1 MALVDNSFAKCSP
14 AISTNIRQCGTV
26 TLCDAKPLTEDQ
38 LTSTYITSGDYK
50 VLGALFQTDFE
61 IKMCETVQ
69 NGLYD
74 FFRANSV
81 NLSKK
86 VTSMRVNSGLINIAP
101 FVLARQ
107 YSPINNEYWKFTSG
121 TSASGGR
128 WQVTVESTN
137 SIPFDTRSFQAD
149 EYVFVTGLTDGNTS
163 VRTSYQVY
171 SSTDNG
177 DGTGVLVLTPRN
189 SGSYLD
195 SDRLVNVVEGLIR
208 RGTNNKS
215 DYEEFCNEAPAYTNW
230 KNVPFWCQTSRTTMC
245 RSEQYNK
252 WRKLLLEG
260 NELYREFGDVDDI
273 QRNKQLGA
281 DWQKRWVNAIFWNK
295 PISANQTLAGYDQL
309 EDINTASI
317 GTFDANGAEC
327 VGKRA
332 NAVGIY
338 EQLAECG
345 RVQDLQGATLSLD
358 SLFKSLYNIK
368 RVREG
373 TGSPGAMSIDLFMD
387 STMADL
393 FNTAMLNYYK
403 LKSGNVSVTF
413 EVNPAESKSAP
424 FGFSYRSYK
433 LFWPQGLTI
442 NVVTHNFFDD
452 AITAA
457 VEAGV
462 GDAERF
468 LWILDFSCIY
478 PGIMATNRQ
487 VLKTGDLKALAA
499 IDSSY
504 GCVMNVLSKEQTL
517 TSTTYTVVVEC
528 PSGSGILENFA
539 EVIPTVGDNG
549 DAYWT
554 SSSSSNTTAS

>member
-1 MALVDNSFAKCSP
+1 MALVDNSFAKCAP
-14 AISTNIRQCGTV
+14 AISSNIRQCGTV

-38 LTSTYITSGDYK
+38 LTSTFMTSGDYK

-86 VTSMRVNSGLINIAP
+86 INTNRVNSGLVQIAP

-107 YSPINNEYWKFTSG
+107 YSPINNEYWQFSG
-121 TSASGGR
+121 GQSAAGGR

-149 EYVFVTGLTDGNTS
+149 EYVFVTGLTDGGTS
-163 VRTSYQVY
+163 VRTAYQIY

-189 SGSYLD
+189 TGSFLD
-195 SDRLVNVVEGLIR
+195 ADRLVNVTSGLIR

-230 KNVPFWCQTSRTTMC
+230 KNVPFWVQTSRTTMC
-245 RSEQYNK
+245 RSEQYDK

-260 NELYREFGDVDDI
+260 NPLYKEFGDVDEI
-273 QRNKQLGA
+273 QRNKQLGT

-295 PISANQTLAGYDQL
+295 PISANQTLSAYDQL
-309 EDINTASI
+309 DDINTASI
-317 GTFDANGAEC
+317 GDFDVNGAEC

-332 NAVGIY
+332 NAIGIY
-338 EQLAECG
+338 EQLAECD

-358 SLFKSLYNIK
+358 SLFKALYNIK

-373 TGSPGAMSIDLFMD
+373 VGSPAAMSIDLFMD
-387 STMADL
+387 STFADR
-393 FNTAMLNYYK
+393 FNTAMLNMYK
-403 LKSGNVSVTF
+403 EKSGNVAVTF
-413 EVNPAESKSAP
+413 EVNPSEAKQAP

-457 VEAGV
+457 TAAGV

-468 LWILDFSCIY
+468 LWVLDFSSIY
-478 PGIMATNRQ
+478 AGILATNRQ

-499 IDSSY
+499 IDASY

-517 TSTTYTVVVEC
+517 TSTTWTVVVEC

-539 EVIPTVGDNG
+539 DTIPTVGDDG
-549 DAYWT
+549 AAYW
-554 SSSSSNTTAS
+554 SSSTSTTTTAA